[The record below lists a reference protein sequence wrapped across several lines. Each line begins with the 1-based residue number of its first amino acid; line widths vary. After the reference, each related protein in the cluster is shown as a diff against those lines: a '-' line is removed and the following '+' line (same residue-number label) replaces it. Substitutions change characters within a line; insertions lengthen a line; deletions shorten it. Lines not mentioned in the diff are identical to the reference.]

1 MKGRKT
7 ILFVVEIAVFSA
19 LALAF
24 DFFCGL
30 YGFAWLNG
38 GSISIAM
45 LPIFIMCYRH
55 GLKGGLLCGLLVG
68 SIQLLWADGF
78 VHPVQAIIDYPAAY
92 LVTGFAG
99 IFFNQVKN
107 SEGGIKNDYI
117 CLGILLGGA
126 LRLLLA
132 SISGTVYFGVDF
144 IGSVLY
150 NVTYL
155 FPSTILCMILACVVI
170 STMKQYVYK
179 DLK

>member
-7 ILFVVEIAVFSA
+7 ILFVVEVAVFSA

-99 IFFNQVKN
+99 IFFNQVKKLKRN
-107 SEGGIKNDYI
+107 
-117 CLGILLGGA
+117 
-126 LRLLLA
+126 
-132 SISGTVYFGVDF
+132 
-144 IGSVLY
+144 SVLMS
-150 NVTYL
+150 L
-155 FPSTILCMILACVVI
+155 GSCMFALGVLTPVLMLLSRTGEDNQEFETKKRIRE
-170 STMKQYVYK
+170 
-179 DLK
+179 DLIKKGIIA

>member
-7 ILFVVEIAVFSA
+7 ILFVVEVAVFSA

-99 IFFNQVKN
+99 ILTFSKSIPSGNPFFNT
-107 SEGGIKNDYI
+107 S
-117 CLGILLGGA
+117 LAILL
-126 LRLLLA
+126 
-132 SISGTVYFGVDF
+132 SIFS
-144 IGSVLY
+144 
-150 NVTYL
+150 
-155 FPSTILCMILACVVI
+155 A
-170 STMKQYVYK
+170 
-179 DLK
+179 